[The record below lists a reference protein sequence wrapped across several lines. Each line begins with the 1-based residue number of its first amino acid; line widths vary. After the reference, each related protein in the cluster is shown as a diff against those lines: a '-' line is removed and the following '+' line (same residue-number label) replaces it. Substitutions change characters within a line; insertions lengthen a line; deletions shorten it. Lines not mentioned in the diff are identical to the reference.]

1 MAALLYFAI
10 GILALLLLIALLNIT
25 TAPRL
30 ENASGPLSL
39 PRVSLLIP
47 ARNEAH
53 NIAQCLGGLLNQDYP
68 HLEIIVLDDHST
80 DGTADILA
88 RLQQRHPQL
97 QYLSGQPLPA
107 GWTGKNWA
115 CQQLFRAARGEY
127 LIFVDA
133 DTRHAPAAVRK
144 TVGWMQHLK
153 LGMLSAFL
161 AQETG
166 SLVEKLVIPVIDIL
180 IYGTLPLWLTH
191 RGRSEKF
198 VAANGQWIAFRRKDY
213 QALGGH
219 EAVRDRIVE
228 DMELMRRAKRAGI
241 ATLTL
246 TGNALLSCR
255 MYQSAGEVWEGFS
268 KNLFGI
274 AGYNRTV
281 FLGLLLTLWSAMLL
295 PYGLLAFPGVR
306 HLALAAVGMNLLL
319 RLLLA
324 LRYRH
329 PFWTSLLLHP
339 LGVALTGIIGLN
351 SLFRAGR
358 GTVRWKGR
366 EIPVR
371 Q

>member
-1 MAALLYFAI
+1 MSALLYFAI
-10 GILALLLLIALLNIT
+10 GILALLLLIVLVNIA

-30 ENASGPLSL
+30 ENASDPLSL
-39 PRVSLLIP
+39 PLVSLLIP
-47 ARNEAH
+47 ARNEVQ
-53 NIAQCLGGLLNQDYP
+53 NIDQCLGGLLNQDYP

-80 DGTADILA
+80 DGTAEILA
-88 RLQQRHPQL
+88 RLQHRHPQL
-97 QYLSGQPLPA
+97 LFLSGQPLPP

-115 CQQLFRAARGEY
+115 CQQLFRASRGDY

-133 DTRHAPAAVRK
+133 DTRHAPSAVRK
-144 TVGWMQHLK
+144 TVGWMQQLK
-153 LGMLSAFL
+153 LGMLSAFPT
-161 AQETG
+161 QETG
-166 SLVEKLVIPVIDIL
+166 TLAEKLVIPVIDIL
-180 IYGTLPLWLTH
+180 LYGTLPLWLTYN
-191 RGRSEKF
+191 GRSDKF
-198 VAANGQWIAFRRKDY
+198 VAANGQWLAFRRKDY

-228 DMELMRRAKRAGI
+228 DMELVRRARRAGI

-255 MYQSAGEVWEGFS
+255 MYRSAGEVWEGFS

-274 AGYNRTV
+274 AGYNPAI
-281 FLGLLLTLWSAMLL
+281 FLGLLLMLWSAMIL
-295 PYGLLAFPGVR
+295 PYFLLFFPGVR
-306 HLALAAVGMNLLL
+306 QLALAAVGMNLLL

-324 LRYRH
+324 LCFRH

-339 LGVALTGIIGLN
+339 LGVALTGVIGLN

-371 Q
+371 R